1 LKKGRNHQDGIKINE
16 ALDGYFKALG
26 IDEKVHET
34 RILSKWEELMGE
46 AVSRRTENKYIKD
59 KILYLQIS
67 SAVMRDEL
75 QHDKQAIIEK
85 VNAAAGCELINDIYL
100 R

>member
-1 LKKGRNHQDGIKINE
+1 LKKGRNHQDGIQIKE

-34 RILSKWEELMGE
+34 SVLSKWEELMGE
-46 AVSRRTENKYIKD
+46 AVSKRTENRYIKN
-59 KILYLQIS
+59 KVLHLQIS

-85 VNAAAGCELINDIYL
+85 VNAAAGCKLINDIYL

>member
-1 LKKGRNHQDGIKINE
+1 MKKGRNHQDGVRINE

-34 RILSKWEELMGE
+34 RVLSKWTELMGE
-46 AVSRRTENKYIKD
+46 AVSKRTEKKSIKNKV
-59 KILYLQIS
+59 LYLQIS

-75 QHDKQAIIEK
+75 HHDKEAIIEK
-85 VNAAAGCELINDIYL
+85 INSAAGCELITDIYL
-100 R
+100 G

>member
-1 LKKGRNHQDGIKINE
+1 LKKGRNHQDGIQMKE

-34 RILSKWEELMGE
+34 RVLSKWEELMGE
-46 AVSRRTENKYIKD
+46 AVAKRTEKKYIKD
-59 KILYLQIS
+59 KVLHLRIN

-75 QHDKQAIIEK
+75 MRDKSGIIKK
-85 VNAAAGCELINDIYL
+85 VNTAAGCELITDIYL